1 MAKEVAISKRL
12 KITQAQ
18 QYMLLSV
25 LVASLFLGT
34 AIALVSNFIRQISF
48 NTKVIMAEEQ
58 TIATY
63 SDTIKNIGICK
74 APLGSIYSD
83 EELKACIPDSVQIKD
98 VSGSLRA
105 NILEKLAASE
115 TLNSVPKESDDN
127 CKNPKSGKNYTY
139 NDLREIYNQAQGS
152 DQLNQAS

>member
-48 NTKVIMAEEQ
+48 NTKVIMAEE
-58 TIATY
+58 
-63 SDTIKNIGICK
+63 
-74 APLGSIYSD
+74 
-83 EELKACIPDSVQIKD
+83 
-98 VSGSLRA
+98 
-105 NILEKLAASE
+105 
-115 TLNSVPKESDDN
+115 
-127 CKNPKSGKNYTY
+127 
-139 NDLREIYNQAQGS
+139 
-152 DQLNQAS
+152 